1 MTQVTLKKCAGDLT
15 WLHMTQ
21 VIRCSCVTA
30 TATVVSMVVK
40 SDTISTSV
48 AVPSFYGPW
57 LVSSSSTRQEWS
69 VSRTRNGG
77 WYSNAVKMEE
87 PPLCFW
93 CQNQIT
99 TETPII
105 ATTLRMT
112 RAVTNTLGSEEQ
124 QRKDETNNH
133 KGIKHCNKG
142 LKLDL
147 LCLTFSA
154 SEGEKKQTF
163 FESTLK

>member
-1 MTQVTLKKCAGDLT
+1 MSHSDSNSG
-15 WLHMTQ
+15 
-21 VIRCSCVTA
+21 
-30 TATVVSMVVK
+30 VSGCKVRHCFHF
-40 SDTISTSV
+40 DTTSV
-48 AVPSFYGPW
+48 AVPSFYGPS

-77 WYSNAVKMEE
+77 WYSNAVKMED
-87 PPLCFW
+87 PTLCFW

-99 TETPII
+99 TETPTI

-112 RAVTNTLGSEEQ
+112 RTDTNTLGSEEQ
-124 QRKDETNNH
+124 QCKDGHDHKLTNH

-147 LCLTFSA
+147 LCLTSSA
-154 SEGEKKQTF
+154 SEGGKNIF
-163 FESTLK
+163 